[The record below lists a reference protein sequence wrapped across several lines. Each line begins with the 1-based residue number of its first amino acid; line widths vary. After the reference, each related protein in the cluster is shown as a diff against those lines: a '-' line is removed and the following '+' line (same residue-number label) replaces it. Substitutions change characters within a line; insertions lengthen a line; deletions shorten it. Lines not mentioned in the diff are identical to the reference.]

1 MEKINR
7 WFVNTLRHV
16 VLIYGGSV
24 LWGFVVAFFD
34 PDFYATLMYL
44 PSTVPYE
51 PSGWKQLHVLGMFIP
66 SFLTCCHDRGW
77 RMKSPFY
84 RISDETDLLKR
95 VERLEQRSNC
105 LQ

>member
-1 MEKINR
+1 MEITKSR
-7 WFVNTLRHV
+7 FVNILRHV

-24 LWGFVVAFFD
+24 LWGFVWKSFD
-34 PDFYATLMYL
+34 PAFYAGLVL
-44 PSTVPYE
+44 PDEST
-51 PSGWKQLHVLGMFIP
+51 SWKHIFVAGIFVP